1 MIPQSDADQIINQV
15 KESVKSWRAMASRF
29 GISQREI
36 EYFAVRLEE
45 NEKSESVE
53 LVHFCYYIGFV

>member
-15 KESVKSWRAMASRF
+15 KETVKSWRAMASRL

-36 EYFAVRLEE
+36 EYFAVRLYR
-45 NEKSESVE
+45 V
-53 LVHFCYYIGFV
+53 